1 MSFPDTNNESR
12 EDPSAGDQT
21 VTASQMLVHAREA
34 RGMSQ
39 KDVSDELFLTITF
52 IRYIEQGAFHK
63 LPKAAF
69 IKGYLRSYAKA
80 VGLDG
85 DVVVRTYERDQNIA
99 PDVPEIVPVT
109 DETVGTIAFTGPV
122 VATGLVGLLAVIL
135 VASFVWWLSSGDKG
149 PPPVS
154 EIDSSPVLTQT
165 PVAELPKRVDP
176 EALSKAGDEKAA
188 SEAAAAAAR
197 EEEDVT
203 GNGLPATSETNP
215 PTMASDTDVTEPAEN
230 AVQGAI
236 QKATDVIITSRQD
249 GDKQSI
255 IVRAG
260 AGNDTMAFSF
270 SDSCW
275 VQITDGR
282 NQEIYANLN
291 HTGDDLTV
299 YGKAPFVVLLGK
311 APAVNMTW
319 QGKQVDLS
327 RFTSRDQ
334 TAKIR
339 TARL

>member
-1 MSFPDTNNESR
+1 MSFPDSNNES
-12 EDPSAGDQT
+12 EST
-21 VTASQMLVHAREA
+21 VTASQMLVQARDA

-39 KDVSDELFLTITF
+39 KDVADELFLTLTF
-52 IRYIEQGAFHK
+52 IRYIEQGEFHK

-85 DVVVRTYERDQNIA
+85 DVVVRTYERDQNIV
-99 PDVPEIVPVT
+99 PEEPEIVPVT
-109 DETVGTIAFTGPV
+109 EETVGTIAFTGPV
-122 VATGLVGLLAVIL
+122 VATGLISL
-135 VASFVWWLSSGDKG
+135 VAVLLVAALVWWLSSGDKG

-154 EIDSSPVLTQT
+154 EIDSPVLTQV
-165 PVAELPKRVDP
+165 PVAELPTRVDP

-188 SEAAAAAAR
+188 SEAAAAEAR
-197 EEEDVT
+197 EDEDVT
-203 GNGLPATSETNP
+203 GNGLPANSETTP
-215 PTMASDTDVTEPAEN
+215 PATVDTDNTATETDGVKTEAT
-230 AVQGAI
+230 I
-236 QKATDVIITSRQD
+236 QKATDVTITSRQD
-249 GDKQSI
+249 GNKQSI

-260 AGNDTMAFSF
+260 AGNDTMAFTF

-275 VQITDGR
+275 VQITDAR
-282 NQEIYANLN
+282 HQEIYANLN
-291 HTGDDLTV
+291 HAGDDLTV

-319 QGKQVDLS
+319 QGNPVDLP
-327 RFTSRDQ
+327 RYTSRDQ